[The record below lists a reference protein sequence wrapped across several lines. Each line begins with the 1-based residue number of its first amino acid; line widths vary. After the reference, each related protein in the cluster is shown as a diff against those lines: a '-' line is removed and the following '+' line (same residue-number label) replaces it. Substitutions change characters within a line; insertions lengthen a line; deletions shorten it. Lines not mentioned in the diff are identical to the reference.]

1 MAIFKVNIYRVEY
14 FSENV
19 TVEAATEDEAEAR
32 VREAW
37 PSNEAL
43 YERVTDC
50 IMDSETDFHTV
61 GVATEEECKYLTN
74 IDYYE
79 TTN

>member
-1 MAIFKVNIYRVEY
+1 MKFKVNIYRTEIY
-14 FSENV
+14 SENV
-19 TVEAATEDEAEAR
+19 LVEAATEDEAEAR

-37 PSNEAL
+37 QVSEAL

-61 GVATEEECKYLTN
+61 GVATKEEEGYITN
-74 IDYYE
+74 LNYFKQ
-79 TTN
+79 

>member
-1 MAIFKVNIYRVEY
+1 MKFKVNIYRTEIY
-14 FSENV
+14 SENV
-19 TVEAATEDEAEAR
+19 LVEAATEEEAEAK

-37 PSNEAL
+37 PGNEAL

-61 GVATEEECKYLTN
+61 GVATEEECEYLTN